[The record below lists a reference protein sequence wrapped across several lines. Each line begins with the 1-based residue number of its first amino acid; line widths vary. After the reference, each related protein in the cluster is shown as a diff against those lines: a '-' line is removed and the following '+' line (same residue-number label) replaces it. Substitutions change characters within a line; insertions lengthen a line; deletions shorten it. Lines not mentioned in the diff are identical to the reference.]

1 MVNTEI
7 SRIEGISAKQL
18 RRYVDIRHNIDIEAN
33 SIYAITSLLALME
46 TCGDD
51 TMEVDPVALGKINQ
65 ILNKN
70 ILNIWELL
78 DDFIYIVQA
87 KSELVDHD
95 LELIVSELNEPE

>member
-1 MVNTEI
+1 MF
-7 SRIEGISAKQL
+7 EGISEKQL

-33 SIYAITSLLALME
+33 CIYAITSLIALME

-51 TMEVDPVALGKINQ
+51 KMEVDPIALGKINQ

-78 DDFIYIVQA
+78 DDFIYIVRA
-87 KSELVDHD
+87 ESALSD
-95 LELIVSELNEPE
+95 LELELIISEINEPK